1 MLVFSLGLL
10 FSNTID
16 DTRASSLENSMEEN
30 LLQIESQ
37 NLQLTYLKSGQ
48 VESCSA
54 LKTGLNNI
62 IRGYNDRLSRVQQY
76 QDNSIF
82 KKEQFEDITRRYVL
96 SGIRYWMFAQ
106 QLRTECGYEAN
117 TVLFF
122 TTSLE
127 AEDCEEC
134 QRQGRQLDLLKQRHR
149 DKLLVFSIPTTMDD
163 GMVNILKDQ
172 YNVTD
177 TPVLVINGDDVLEG
191 YHSRAEIEQHLEFN
205 RSSQ

>member
-10 FSNTID
+10 FSNMID
-16 DTRASSLENSMEEN
+16 DTRAGSLENSMQEN
-30 LLQIESQ
+30 LLEVESQ
-37 NLQLTYLKSGQ
+37 NLQLSYLESGR

-54 LKTGLNNI
+54 LETGLNNI
-62 IRGYNDRLSRVQQY
+62 IRGYNDRLNRVQQY

-82 KKEQFEDITRRYVL
+82 KGERFGDITRRYVL

-106 QLRTECGYEAN
+106 DLRSECAYNAN

-122 TTSLE
+122 TTTLE
-127 AEDCEEC
+127 AEDCDEC

-149 DKLLVFSIPTTMDD
+149 DMILIFSIPTQMED
-163 GMVNILKDQ
+163 GMVRILENQ

-177 TPVLVINGDDVLEG
+177 TPVLVVNGDQVLEG
-191 YHSRAEIEQHLEFN
+191 YHSRSEIEQYLDFN
-205 RSSQ
+205 NTAQ